1 VAGRKHR
8 ALFWVGISA
17 LAIAI
22 VAAATFEILLSRA
35 APILRARLLQ
45 SLSARYHSWVELGS
59 FDVSLL
65 RGFEVSGKDLA
76 IYPTTSNPAPQ
87 RFGAAIRLPHGLL

>member
-1 VAGRKHR
+1 M
-8 ALFWVGISA
+8 SA
-17 LAIAI
+17 LAIAMI
-22 VAAATFEILLSRA
+22 AVATFEILLSRA

-45 SLSARYHSWVELGS
+45 SLSARYHSRVELGS

-76 IYPTTSNPAPQ
+76 I
-87 RFGAAIRLPHGLL
+87 